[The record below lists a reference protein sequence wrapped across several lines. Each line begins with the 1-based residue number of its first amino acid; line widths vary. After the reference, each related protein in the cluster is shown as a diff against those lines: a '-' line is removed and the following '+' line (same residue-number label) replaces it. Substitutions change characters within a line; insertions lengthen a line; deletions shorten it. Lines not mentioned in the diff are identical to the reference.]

1 MYKRQVFD
9 WTSGKE
15 REFKLEKNYRSRKT
29 IVDAANSLI
38 EKNRQQIPKKVVSA
52 KEDKGEPIDV
62 FEAYSDVEEGE
73 IVVNKIIELRRKND
87 CEYNDF
93 AILYRTNA
101 QSRIFEEALRKRGI
115 PYKIYGGLSFYQRKE
130 IKDVISYFRLVVNP
144 DDEEAFKRTINYPTR
159 GIGKTTIDKIIDV
172 SANNGVSLWTV
183 LCNPFIYGL
192 DVNKG
197 TYAKMQGFRE
207 LIESFIADDINKNAY
222 EIGLDIIRRSGI
234 MIEVCQDN
242 SSEGLSRKE
251 NIEEF
256 VNGINAFCISK
267 QEEGNADVS
276 LVDFLSEVTLYT
288 DQDSDK
294 ADDEEKVTFCL
305 LYTSP
310 SPRD

>member
-1 MYKRQVFD
+1 M
-9 WTSGKE
+9 
-15 REFKLEKNYRSRKT
+15 
-29 IVDAANSLI
+29 
-38 EKNRQQIPKKVVSA
+38 
-52 KEDKGEPIDV
+52 
-62 FEAYSDVEEGE
+62 EEGE

-234 MIEVCQDN
+234 MNEVCQDN

-294 ADDEEKVTFCL
+294 ADDEEKVTLMTIHSAKGLEFKNVFVVGL
-305 LYTSP
+305 EENLFLVSW
-310 SPRD
+310 